1 MKPGVTLCSLLI
13 LMFATALVVN
23 ADVARPKTQPSKQN
37 VYSSLEIVPDGKATN
52 ATLQIRQSD
61 LTALRAALDSTEKP
75 TFAASITHSGSR
87 TIIAGVLLFMSVSFA
102 GVWLARSSRSGK
114 GMGRRQKAVAVGLI
128 GLATIGAA
136 AIITRGNAGPPP
148 SYRWRNLAASL
159 AAGESTAGPIT
170 IQIVADDQLP
180 NTGIKLTIPLKK
192 TEKTGEDE

>member
-1 MKPGVTLCSLLI
+1 
-13 LMFATALVVN
+13 MFATALVVN

-61 LTALRAALDSTEKP
+61 LTALRAALDNTEKP

-114 GMGRRQKAVAVGLI
+114 GMGRRQKAVAVALI

-148 SYRWRNLAASL
+148 SNRWRNIAIALT
-159 AAGESTAGPIT
+159 AGESTSGPVVL
-170 IQIVADDQLP
+170 QVLPDSDLP
-180 NTGIKLTIPLKK
+180 NTGARLILPLKK
-192 TEKTGEDE
+192 QTKNGEDE